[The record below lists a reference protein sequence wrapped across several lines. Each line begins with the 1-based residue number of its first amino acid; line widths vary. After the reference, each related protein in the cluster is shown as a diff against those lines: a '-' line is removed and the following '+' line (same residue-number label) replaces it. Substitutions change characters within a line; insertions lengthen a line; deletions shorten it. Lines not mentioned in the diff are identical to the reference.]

1 MLHMFHSSI
10 IGIFQKDTSF
20 AMTGTMTL
28 FRQRNFGKIRK
39 TFGPSVE
46 LQYFTL

>member
-28 FRQRNFGKIRK
+28 FRQRNFGKSMCAK
-39 TFGPSVE
+39 
-46 LQYFTL
+46 LN